1 VRLVPLS
8 LCSFALAAALSACGG
23 GGPDKSVVAVIG
35 DVPYG
40 TTPTDTAQLV
50 GGPKFVSAINS
61 DADISTVMH
70 VGDIHSGKSY
80 CTQAYNQTVF
90 DQWKAFRMP
99 LVYAIGDN
107 EWADCHKKAEGGG
120 IYNATTGVID
130 YVLDSSGT
138 PVNYAKGDPL
148 ANLALVRSMFFAT
161 SGQTL
166 GKTMAVHTQAKEFDP
181 AFPKDRDYVENVWW
195 MQSGVLFV
203 TLNIPGGSNDNADPW
218 YGVPTAAITAAQKQE
233 TADRSAANLRWLDK
247 AFREAGNAG
256 ALGVVIQSQADLW
269 YLDGNVA
276 SHVVGYKPYVDRIAA
291 NSKSFGKPV
300 LLLNGD
306 SHFYRTD
313 NPLIAN
319 SACVTEPSTGGAAAA
334 CKDDVSTVQPYNYN
348 VANFRRVTV
357 HGSTLPLEYLKL
369 TIDPDANA
377 ANGVDAFGPFSWKR
391 VQPAL

>member
-1 VRLVPLS
+1 LPEWIS
-8 LCSFALAAALSACGG
+8 
-23 GGPDKSVVAVIG
+23 
-35 DVPYG
+35 
-40 TTPTDTAQLV
+40 PTDTTQLV
-50 GGPKFVSAINS
+50 GGPKFVSAIN
-61 DADISTVMH
+61 ADTDLSTVLH

-120 IYNATTGVID
+120 AYNATSGAID
-130 YVLDSSGT
+130 YVVDASGM

-148 ANLALVRSMFFAT
+148 ANLALVRSMFFSAPGT
-161 SGQTL
+161 TL
-166 GKTMAVHTQAKEFDP
+166 GKAMSVHTQAKEFDP

-218 YGVPTAAITAAQKQE
+218 YGTPTATAAQKQE
-233 TADRSAANLRWLDK
+233 TADRSAANQRWLDK
-247 AFREAGNAG
+247 AFREASNAG
-256 ALGVVIQSQADLW
+256 ALAVVVEIQADLW
-269 YLDGNVA
+269 YLDGNVLA
-276 SHVVGYKPYVDRIAA
+276 HVVGYKPYVDRIAA
-291 NSKSFGKPV
+291 NTKSFGKPV

-306 SHFYRTD
+306 SHTYRSD
-313 NPLIAN
+313 NPLVAN
-319 SACVTEPSTGGAAAA
+319 SACAAEPSTGGAAAA
-334 CKDDVSTVQPYNYN
+334 CKDDVSGAQPYNYN

-357 HGSTLPLEYLKL
+357 HGSTAPLEYLKL
-369 TIDPDANA
+369 TIDPYANA

-391 VQPAL
+391 VKPAL

>member
-1 VRLVPLS
+1 MRLVPLS
-8 LCSFALAAALSACGG
+8 LCSLALAVALSACGG
-23 GGPDKSVVAVIG
+23 SDGPEKFIVAVIG

-40 TTPTDTAQLV
+40 TTPTDTTQLV
-50 GGPKFVSAINS
+50 GGPKFVSAINN
-61 DADISTVMH
+61 DADISSVLH

-120 IYNATTGVID
+120 AYNTATGAID
-130 YVLDSSGT
+130 YVVDSNGI

-148 ANLALVRSMFFAT
+148 ANLALVRSIFFP
-161 SGQTL
+161 SPGSSL
-166 GKTMAVHTQAKEFDP
+166 GKAMTVHTQAKEFDP

-203 TLNIPGGSNDNADPW
+203 TRNIPGGSNDNADPW
-218 YGVPTAAITAAQKQE
+218 YGAPTTTAAQKQE
-233 TADRSAANLRWLDK
+233 IADRSSANLRWLDK
-247 AFREAGNAG
+247 AFLEAGNAG
-256 ALGVVIQSQADLW
+256 ALGVVIQIQADLW
-269 YLDGNVA
+269 YLDGNVP

-291 NSKSFGKPV
+291 ITKSFGKPV
-300 LLLNGD
+300 LLFNGD
-306 SHFYRTD
+306 SHLYRSD
-313 NPLIAN
+313 NPLVGN
-319 SACVTEPSTGGAAAA
+319 SACVTEPATGGAAFA
-334 CKDDVSTVQPYNYN
+334 CKDDVSGVQPYNYN

-357 HGSTLPLEYLKL
+357 HGSTTPLEYLKL
-369 TIDPDANA
+369 TIDPQANS

-391 VQPAL
+391 MQPAL